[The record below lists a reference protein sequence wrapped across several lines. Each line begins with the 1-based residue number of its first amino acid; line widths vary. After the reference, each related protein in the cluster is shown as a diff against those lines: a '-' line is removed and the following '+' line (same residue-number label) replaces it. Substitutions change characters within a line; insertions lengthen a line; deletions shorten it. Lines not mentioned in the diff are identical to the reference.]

1 MKERTTEEA
10 ITLAKEKAMKMS
22 RVFWGVFF
30 AAAGVLLL
38 LVKFGLVSLEIGD
51 YWKFWPLI
59 LVVWGIG
66 MIAGS
71 RAMKVGAVA
80 AVALVLALGLYEG
93 VRWWW
98 SEDGGGTTTQE
109 FTAPEDTSIASAS
122 FQFSSG
128 AGKFTLAESCAEL
141 VRARTESRFGT
152 YAFDTEEGEG
162 SRSFT
167 VRLEGGGR
175 HPAGRGTHTAV
186 IRLGARPRWD
196 MQFDI
201 GAAALDLDLRPF
213 LVENLGVNG
222 GAGSV
227 RVTLGDRAQECA
239 VNVSAGVSSI
249 RIRVPESAGCEL
261 HVDAPLSSTSFEGFT
276 HLGKGRYATENF
288 DAAERKITLKIAAGV
303 SKIRVE
309 RY

>member
-1 MKERTTEEA
+1 MRGRTAEEA
-10 ITLAKEKAMKMS
+10 IMLSKEKTMKMS
-22 RVFWGVFF
+22 RIFWGVFF

-71 RAMKVGAVA
+71 RAMKIGAVA

-93 VRWWW
+93 ARWWW
-98 SEDGGGTTTQE
+98 SEDGRTMTSQE

-122 FQFSSG
+122 FRFSSG
-128 AGKFTLAESCAEL
+128 AGKFTLADSCADL
-141 VRARTESRFGT
+141 IRANTESRFGT
-152 YAFDTEEGEG
+152 YSFDTEEEGG
-162 SRSFT
+162 SRSFAM
-167 VRLEGGGR
+167 RLEGGGR

-186 IRLGARPRWD
+186 IRLGTRPRWD
-196 MQFDI
+196 LQFDI
-201 GAAALDLDLRPF
+201 GAATLELDLRPF
-213 LVENLGVNG
+213 LVENLRVNG

-249 RIRVPESAGCEL
+249 RIRVPELAGCEL
-261 HVDAPLSSTSFEGFT
+261 HIDAPLSSTSIEGFT
-276 HLGKGRYATENF
+276 HTGAGRYATEDF